1 MGDPAVWPT
10 PRVTGPDPTPPSDG
24 VRVLPKSL
32 CFIDAVGSHLRVRD
46 PTTNAAI
53 PLVLAIA
60 ALTVRLATI

>member
-1 MGDPAVWPT
+1 M
-10 PRVTGPDPTPPSDG
+10 
-24 VRVLPKSL
+24 RVLPKSL